1 MFQLFSNLNVND
13 ACVNNRQAERETESG
28 IIFSA
33 GTAHPAVPQA
43 LADMRT
49 DVRMW
54 LYDTL
59 DRSRRTRGRA
69 RAGGEEED
77 GMEEKVLFRPPVRA
91 LGETVE
97 TRGDRAM
104 IEEERREVGLS
115 SASE

>member
-1 MFQLFSNLNVND
+1 MIRS
-13 ACVNNRQAERETESG
+13 
-28 IIFSA
+28 I
-33 GTAHPAVPQA
+33 A
-43 LADMRT
+43 LGG
-49 DVRMW
+49 
-54 LYDTL
+54 
-59 DRSRRTRGRA
+59 RGRA
-69 RAGGEEED
+69 GGEED